1 MMIGVHGVH
10 VMMNPPSADAHNRW
24 SLLRRRSLHSQ
35 ARTPLRRSRATP
47 ARDRV
52 IDFGRHKGRMLG
64 TLPSG
69 YLRWVSGNLRARDTE
84 EWARLADQVL
94 QDPVYRDRM
103 EWESAERVLSG
114 GGRGAGGGSGSAVS
128 ELLEISERFG
138 WDNEDKAGWGRVD
151 FELLGTSK
159 GGRIPRKSDDEKGK
173 GKGKGK
179 EECSESEPPSQG
191 EERRKERRHRL
202 RLKRETGE
210 GQNRVIVGGSRREV
224 RNGGAAAAAAAP
236 SVPVSNPF
244 PGRESLLRKVLHG
257 RTPL

>member
-1 MMIGVHGVH
+1 MIGLRVT
-10 VMMNPPSADAHNRW
+10 MNLPPSSNGRHNSQW
-24 SLLRRRSLHSQ
+24 NLLRRRRSPGLLRSPTT
-35 ARTPLRRSRATP
+35 RTALPGSGATP

-52 IDFGRHKGRMLG
+52 MDFGRHKGKMLG

-69 YLRWVSGNLRARDTE
+69 YLRWVSNNLRARDTE

-114 GGRGAGGGSGSAVS
+114 GGGGVGSGSAVS

-159 GGRIPRKSDDEKGK
+159 GGRIPRKSDDPKGK
-173 GKGKGK
+173 EKGKGK
-179 EECSESEPPSQG
+179 EECPASEPPSQG
-191 EERRKERRHRL
+191 EERRSERRHRL
-202 RLKRETGE
+202 RMKRESGE
-210 GQNRVIVGGSRREV
+210 SQNRAIVGGSRREV
-224 RNGGAAAAAAAP
+224 RDEGAAAASP
-236 SVPVSNPF
+236 EPVCNPF
-244 PGRESLLRKVLHG
+244 PGRESLLRKVLRG
-257 RTPL
+257 ERPL

>member
-1 MMIGVHGVH
+1 MIGVH
-10 VMMNPPSADAHNRW
+10 VMVSPPPSANAHNQW
-24 SLLRRRSLHSQ
+24 NLRCRRHSLHSP
-35 ARTPLRRSRATP
+35 ATTPLTRSRATP

-52 IDFGRHKGRMLG
+52 IDFGRHKGKMLG
-64 TLPSG
+64 ALPSS
-69 YLRWVSGNLRARDTE
+69 YLRWVSNNLRARDTE

-114 GGRGAGGGSGSAVS
+114 RSAGGGSGSAVS

-159 GGRIPRKSDDEKGK
+159 GGRIPRKSDDGKVKEEGK
-173 GKGKGK
+173 G
-179 EECSESEPPSQG
+179 EYSESELPSQG
-191 EERRKERRHRL
+191 EDRRRERRHRL
-202 RLKRETGE
+202 RLKRESGG
-210 GQNRVIVGGSRREV
+210 GQNREIVGGSRREV
-224 RNGGAAAAAAAP
+224 RNGAAAAE
-236 SVPVSNPF
+236 PVYNPF

-257 RTPL
+257 KSPL